1 MDRDFQAPVFRF
13 IEVGAL
19 KPRWLERPVTGV
31 VPKVGGSVMTAEELL
46 QFLQIVEL
54 TREMPKLK
62 AVNQACLVRL
72 ESHAEEFAKSL
83 EEKKKEPEK
92 KVEKEHEVERRF

>member
-1 MDRDFQAPVFRF
+1 
-13 IEVGAL
+13 
-19 KPRWLERPVTGV
+19 
-31 VPKVGGSVMTAEELL
+31 MTAEELL

-83 EEKKKEPEK
+83 EEKKKPEPAEDPPK
-92 KVEKEHEVERRF
+92 HEVERRF